1 MTFGIRLHYLC
12 RGERMK
18 GWWPGHYWLQHRR
31 HPSPPTVLQSHPPSI
46 HKNMKHCILL
56 LLLSLSS
63 LLGAQGI
70 NWPSYPLPTP
80 EDTTD
85 ILVVTGWDSLGRI
98 ILEWQSPASTTGM
111 VSDDSPTEADIVDDF
126 RIEYSGGGIVSD
138 KSLTWEAGPINTWE
152 PYTSRL
158 HLGSLI
164 TEYYPLIIDDFLR
177 VKEVV
182 DSVGVSYH
190 FQCQERVSDII
201 AETCYALRNV
211 PFLLSCDYPGM
222 TTLRLRFSSTI
233 SIEWARELA
242 TGAAM
247 TYFYPVWVSRK

>member
-1 MTFGIRLHYLC
+1 
-12 RGERMK
+12 
-18 GWWPGHYWLQHRR
+18 
-31 HPSPPTVLQSHPPSI
+31 
-46 HKNMKHCILL
+46 MKHCILL
-56 LLLSLSS
+56 PLLSLSS

-138 KSLTWEAGPINTWE
+138 KSLTWEAGPISLWG
-152 PYTSRL
+152 PDTSDL
-158 HLGSLI
+158 
-164 TEYYPLIIDDFLR
+164 EYYIGSSASYYTVVISNFL
-177 VKEVV
+177 EVEEV
-182 DSVGVSYH
+182 RDSAGVSYL
-190 FQCQERVSDII
+190 FRCEEKVSDII
-201 AETCYALRNV
+201 AEPCYALRNV

-222 TTLRLRFSSTI
+222 ETLRLRFDPTI
-233 SIEWARELA
+233 RLEWARELA
-242 TGAAM
+242 AGAAI